1 MIKHAFMILQLVPDF
16 TAPDHHWSL
25 SYAPRLWRAATN
37 CHGYPAAAH
46 RRPSEAGGHLW
57 GDQQLQQLHP
67 NLDFQLQHLGHDMA
81 RHGTT
86 CHSMKPRNQ
95 PMIYHLPWRKRKE
108 QGVKR
113 VEKVGSWYIMISGK
127 KLNDREM
134 NGEGNEANQDG
145 RRS

>member
-1 MIKHAFMILQLVPDF
+1 MPIWSNMIKHAFMILQLVPDF

-86 CHSMKPRNQ
+86 WHDMARHGTTCHDMSQHETKKPTHDLSSPMKE
-95 PMIYHLPWRKRKE
+95 KE
-108 QGVKR
+108 GTR
-113 VEKVGSWYIMISGK
+113 CEKSWKGGLVISR
-127 KLNDREM
+127 DIW
-134 NGEGNEANQDG
+134 
-145 RRS
+145 

>member
-1 MIKHAFMILQLVPDF
+1 MPIWSNMPS
-16 TAPDHHWSL
+16 WSL

-57 GDQQLQQLHP
+57 GDQQLQQLQQLHP

-86 CHSMKPRNQ
+86 WHSMKPGNQ
-95 PMIYHLPWRKRKE
+95 PQPTHDLSSPMKE
-108 QGVKR
+108 KKGTR
-113 VEKVGSWYIMISGK
+113 CEKSWKGGLVITRDIW
-127 KLNDREM
+127 
-134 NGEGNEANQDG
+134 
-145 RRS
+145 